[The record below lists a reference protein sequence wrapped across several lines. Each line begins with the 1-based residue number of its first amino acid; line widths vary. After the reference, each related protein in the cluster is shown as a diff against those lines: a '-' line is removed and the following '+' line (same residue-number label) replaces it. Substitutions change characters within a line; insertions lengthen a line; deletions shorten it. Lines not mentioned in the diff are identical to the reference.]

1 MRLHSVADQ
10 LLQLIDALVP
20 SSKAHARFLTD
31 VRYKVTSMSVAW
43 MICKLGTVLNV
54 ALRGQ
59 AKLRKNHT
67 NPIVVA
73 KALLGRDA
81 VAVAVAVLILFRYR
95 LNCCLTRPSKLYKLG
110 AVAVAGCCC
119 SCCCCCFCFCC
130 CCCCYGYLSNG
141 GGSRK
146 L

>member
-1 MRLHSVADQ
+1 
-10 LLQLIDALVP
+10 
-20 SSKAHARFLTD
+20 
-31 VRYKVTSMSVAW
+31 MSVAW

-73 KALLGRDA
+73 KALLGSDA

-95 LNCCLTRPSKLYKLG
+95 LNCCLTRPSKLYTWVLLRLLG
-110 AVAVAGCCC
+110 AVALAVAVA
-119 SCCCCCFCFCC
+119 SAFAVAVAVTDTFRM
-130 CCCCYGYLSNG
+130 G
-141 GGSRK
+141 GDHESYK
-146 L
+146 AL

>member
-1 MRLHSVADQ
+1 MLRVPRKCGYTA
-10 LLQLIDALVP
+10 LQT

-31 VRYKVTSMSVAW
+31 VRAQVTSMSVAW

-73 KALLGRDA
+73 KALLGSDA
-81 VAVAVAVLILFRYR
+81 VAVAVAVLILFRY
-95 LNCCLTRPSKLYKLG
+95 
-110 AVAVAGCCC
+110 
-119 SCCCCCFCFCC
+119 
-130 CCCCYGYLSNG
+130 LSNG
-141 GGSRK
+141 RWFWVPRLGYNHFEALAGRGSIFTDFLLNSHEKPTILGPWLARARFS
-146 L
+146 LIFY